1 MTMKVLRTC
10 ATGILVWLVV
20 ATAAS
25 AQTTDSATA
34 IAQLYAA
41 AAYEDALG
49 AIAKAEPTARLE
61 AYRAFCLLALGN
73 DAEARAAA
81 RRAVAADPLFVPAD
95 TDASPRVLTFF
106 REVRAALLPDLVR
119 ERYTA
124 AKALFVSG
132 DRPAARAS
140 FERTLSLLDSMEQ
153 QSRRSLEDLALL
165 TREFLDLTREPLP
178 VAPAAPPPAPV
189 GHHRRASASQASA
202 PRRHRSALSR
212 LALRPPADRNP
223 PGRRACANR
232 RDRGGFPCR
241 NRGADG
247 SRLRSR
253 CADCGSP
260 LALSAGNREW
270 PAPALGARGDL
281 LREAA
286 VSLCDKSLPIDG
298 LLSPIF
304 CPAMTSGCQSRPPDP
319 NTSRKK
325 QPFLP
330 RRG

>member
-1 MTMKVLRTC
+1 MTMRVLRTC
-10 ATGILVWLVV
+10 ATGILVWLVM

-25 AQTTDSATA
+25 AQTTDSVTA

-140 FERTLSLLDSMEQ
+140 FERTVSLLDSMEG

-178 VAPAAPPPAPV
+178 VAPAAPPPAP
-189 GHHRRASASQASA
+189 
-202 PRRHRSALSR
+202 
-212 LALRPPADRNP
+212 
-223 PGRRACANR
+223 
-232 RDRGGFPCR
+232 
-241 NRGADG
+241 
-247 SRLRSR
+247 
-253 CADCGSP
+253 
-260 LALSAGNREW
+260 AGTTAA
-270 PAPALGARGDL
+270 PAPVKPVPPVATDQRFPAWRSGRLPTETLRGVVRVQID
-281 LREAA
+281 ASGA
-286 VSLCDKSLPIDG
+286 VSLAEILAPTDPAYDRDVLTAARRWRYRPATVNGRPLPSE
-298 LLSPIF
+298 LEVTF
-304 CPAMTSGCQSRPPDP
+304 FVRP
-319 NTSRKK
+319 
-325 QPFLP
+325 Q
-330 RRG
+330 